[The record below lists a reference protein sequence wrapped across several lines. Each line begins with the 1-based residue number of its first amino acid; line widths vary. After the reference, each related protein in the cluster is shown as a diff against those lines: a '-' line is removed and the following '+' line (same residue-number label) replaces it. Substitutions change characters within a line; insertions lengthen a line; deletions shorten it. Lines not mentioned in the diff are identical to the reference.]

1 MRSVSWDS
9 STIAPDAH
17 KLASN
22 NKTRRYRVTII
33 APTCFYYQ
41 VEIFRQMANHP
52 RIDLMVYFCSDESL
66 KSQDVATM
74 FNSSDEWGDR
84 DTLLKG
90 YRNQLLKNY
99 SPTPSYLKWPTGL
112 INLGIFGELRRT
124 KPDAVILMAWS
135 NPTWWISIITAFMFG
150 SPVFYMTDANVQGE
164 ASKNKLK
171 LWLKR
176 VVLAGIL
183 FRVVTGFL
191 SAGQSNRMLYRLYG
205 VPDNKIIPFA
215 YSWGYDK
222 LADMVE
228 EQDDVSPA
236 LRDKLG
242 IKNDAK
248 VVLFCGRLSEEK
260 NLFNLLAAYHQ
271 LEVSDC
277 ALVLVGD
284 GPLMERL
291 KKYVSDHD
299 MKSVHF
305 LGFQNRDT
313 VLKYYAIADVLVLP
327 SIRETW
333 GIVINEAMCFGLPV
347 IASDQ
352 VGAVYDMLD
361 HGINGYIFKV
371 DEVDGLAHALN
382 SFFSLPDE
390 DRALMGTQSLK
401 MIRDW
406 SNRNLAESLVERLDD
421 TSPRT

>member
-1 MRSVSWDS
+1 MRSESSES
-9 STIAPDAH
+9 STTASVVL

-22 NKTRRYRVTII
+22 DSGRRYKVSIV

-41 VEIFRQMANHP
+41 VEIFRLLSNHP

-66 KSQDVATM
+66 ESKDVATM
-74 FNSSDEWGDR
+74 FNSSAEWGDR
-84 DTLLKG
+84 DILLKG
-90 YRNQLLKNY
+90 YNNQLLKNY

-112 INLGIFGELRRT
+112 INLGIFGEIRRT

-135 NPTWWISIITAFMFG
+135 NPTWWIAIVSAFMSG

-164 ASKNKLK
+164 GNKHKLK
-171 LWLKR
+171 LRLKKLL
-176 VVLAGIL
+176 LAKFL

-228 EQDDVSPA
+228 NQDVVGPA
-236 LRDKLG
+236 LRDELG
-242 IKNDAK
+242 IKNDTK

-260 NLFNLLAAYHQ
+260 NLFNLLAAYRQ
-271 LEVSDC
+271 LEVSDS

-284 GPLMERL
+284 GPLLGPL
-291 KKYVSDHD
+291 KQYVSNHGI
-299 MKSVHF
+299 KSVHF

-313 VLKYYAIADVLVLP
+313 VLKHYAIADVLVLP

-347 IASDQ
+347 ITSDR
-352 VGAVYDMLD
+352 VGAAYDMVN

-371 DEVDGLAHALN
+371 DEVDGLSHALN
-382 SFFSLPDE
+382 SFFSLTDE
-390 DRALMGTQSLK
+390 DQALMGTQSLR

-406 SNRNLAESLVERLDD
+406 STRNLAESLVERLDNG
-421 TSPRT
+421 SPRT